1 MAELNNLATIGKW
14 MIYGAYGYT
23 GKLVVEEAVKRGHLP
38 VVAGQNEEKVLD
50 LAEQYN
56 LPFRVFPLDH
66 PRKIKSHL
74 ADVGVVLNCAG
85 PFSQTAKPLR
95 EACIDCGVHYL
106 DITGEIEVLEESYQS
121 HPAAREAGVVVIS
134 GVGFD
139 VVPTDM
145 LASLLKEQLPTA
157 THLELAFAGGG
168 GISPGTAKTMLEMV
182 AQRGRIRRDGE
193 MVQVPLAWR
202 CREVPFSDMPRHCTT
217 IPWGDVST
225 AFHSTGI
232 PNVMVYT
239 AVEKGQARWMKWMNP
254 LVGFLA
260 KPAVQAWLRQKI
272 TDKVDGPTKEQ
283 RDAGF
288 MRIWGRVSDGQ
299 REVEMTM
306 DTPEGYNYTVL
317 ASLVA
322 VEALLAHKI
331 MPGAY
336 TPSQVLEREA
346 ITGMEGVTIEVK
358 THAEN

>member
-38 VVAGQNEEKVLD
+38 VIAGQNEEKVLD

-168 GISPGTAKTMLEMV
+168 WHQPRHRQNHAGDGGAAWPYSP
-182 AQRGRIRRDGE
+182 RWRDGAGAAGLALPRGSLLRYAA
-193 MVQVPLAWR
+193 PLYHHSLGR
-202 CREVPFSDMPRHCTT
+202 RFYR
-217 IPWGDVST
+217 IPLYRY
-225 AFHSTGI
+225 
-232 PNVMVYT
+232 P
-239 AVEKGQARWMKWMNP
+239 
-254 LVGFLA
+254 
-260 KPAVQAWLRQKI
+260 
-272 TDKVDGPTKEQ
+272 
-283 RDAGF
+283 
-288 MRIWGRVSDGQ
+288 
-299 REVEMTM
+299 
-306 DTPEGYNYTVL
+306 
-317 ASLVA
+317 
-322 VEALLAHKI
+322 
-331 MPGAY
+331 
-336 TPSQVLEREA
+336 
-346 ITGMEGVTIEVK
+346 
-358 THAEN
+358 